1 MLNTNEEYYRC
12 LLDMLSDATMLHG
25 DGRFIMAN
33 KAAVK
38 LFGANSPEQLI
49 GKPIVNF
56 ICPDPGTIRTPD
68 AEWPNVVTLNGRIT
82 QLDGTVLNVGIIE
95 KPCMYQ
101 GRPCITLVLSN
112 LDEDQHLETSLPFLA
127 QYDALTKLPNHR
139 QFRDRLNGAIARAVR
154 NQQKVAVILLSV
166 NHFKK
171 MNAIFSYQTGD
182 FVLELIADSIKQC
195 IREGDT
201 AARLGGDEFSVI
213 LEGLTQRD
221 GAAVV
226 AQRLLKVLSLPLVYD
241 GQKIPFTVSIGIAL
255 FTDDAACLELLMQNA
270 ELALYHAKKSEANT
284 YQFYTADMDDLHMR
298 NRLRHDQI
306 EQRFARLTPREREVM
321 EMMITGDTSKMIAYR
336 LGVSNRTIE
345 SHRAHIIDKMQ
356 ADSLPDLIRMIFDL
370 RK

>member
-1 MLNTNEEYYRC
+1 
-12 LLDMLSDATMLHG
+12 
-25 DGRFIMAN
+25 
-33 KAAVK
+33 
-38 LFGANSPEQLI
+38 
-49 GKPIVNF
+49 
-56 ICPDPGTIRTPD
+56 
-68 AEWPNVVTLNGRIT
+68 
-82 QLDGTVLNVGIIE
+82 
-95 KPCMYQ
+95 
-101 GRPCITLVLSN
+101 VLSN

>member
-1 MLNTNEEYYRC
+1 VLNANEECSCCLLEMSSDASMIQAGGTFIKLNT
-12 LLDMLSDATMLHG
+12 
-25 DGRFIMAN
+25 
-33 KAAVK
+33 AAVK
-38 LFGANSPEQLI
+38 MFGAKSPEQLI

-56 ICPDPGTIRTPD
+56 IRSNPGTIRMPG
-68 AEWPNVVTLNGRIT
+68 AEWPNIATLIGRIT
-82 QLDGTVLNVGIIE
+82 QVDGTVLDVEIIE

-101 GRPCITLVLSN
+101 GRPSITIVLRI
-112 LDEDQHLETSLPFLA
+112 LAEDQYLEPSLPFLA

-166 NHFKK
+166 NHFKT
-171 MNAIFSYQTGD
+171 MNAKFGYQTGD
-182 FVLELIADSIKQC
+182 FVLDQIASSIKQC
-195 IREGDT
+195 LREGDT
-201 AARLGGDEFSVI
+201 AARLGGDEFSIV

-221 GAAVV
+221 GAGVV

-241 GQKIPFTVSIGIAL
+241 GQEITFTLSIGIAL
-255 FTDDAACLELLMQNA
+255 FTDDSTGPELLIQNA
-270 ELALYHAKKSEANT
+270 ELALYHAKKSEPNT

-298 NRLRHDQI
+298 NTLRHSQI

-356 ADSLPDLIRMIFDL
+356 ADSLPDLIRMIFDR